1 MLDLEEIN
9 NTISELENG
18 ETTFDTCIK
27 LAALYTVR
35 DKQSESVSEVEKE
48 LDDILPA
55 YRKYVDVLKAYQM
68 GNSSDS
74 ALLDCMQLLCQEIQ
88 EFIISLY
95 SSTQDKKFS
104 HYIEETVLQLAR
116 KFNG

>member
-1 MLDLEEIN
+1 MLNLEEIN
-9 NTISELENG
+9 NTISELEQG
-18 ETTFDTCIK
+18 ETTFDACIK
-27 LAALYTVR
+27 LSALYTVR
-35 DKQSESVSEVEKE
+35 DKLLTPQTEVENE
-48 LDDILPA
+48 LDDILPV

-74 ALLDCMQLLCQEIQ
+74 ALSDCMQLLCQEIQ

-104 HYIEETVLQLAR
+104 HYIEETPP
-116 KFNG
+116 G